1 MDVLVSRAPTM
12 RLSLHPTPPSETS
25 AFSKIRAFSS
35 RRAGLFPF
43 RISVSSCS
51 RSSPLSL
58 TTYFFTETSFEAMI
72 APIAYSRDDSESQN
86 LNPCKLIEAGD
97 YSVVRRIRRDPPCPV
112 GTEYCRHSITASG
125 LRLAQQRL
133 PW

>member
-12 RLSLHPTPPSETS
+12 RLSLQPTPPSETS

-86 LNPCKLIEAGD
+86 LNPCK
-97 YSVVRRIRRDPPCPV
+97 RIRVCAPFAGAQARLNGRVCTGVV
-112 GTEYCRHSITASG
+112 GRVEGPTYGDFYRGWWT
-125 LRLAQQRL
+125 
-133 PW
+133 